1 MISLGTLHIF
11 SWIGERSSIGQH
23 RIGGSVTFYFNN
35 NLFFNQSWVVLIQR
49 KNWTKSMNAL
59 EEIGTTWMDGG
70 RQLEWVILLL
80 LFVLGI

>member
-1 MISLGTLHIF
+1 
-11 SWIGERSSIGQH
+11 
-23 RIGGSVTFYFNN
+23 
-35 NLFFNQSWVVLIQR
+35 
-49 KNWTKSMNAL
+49 MNAL